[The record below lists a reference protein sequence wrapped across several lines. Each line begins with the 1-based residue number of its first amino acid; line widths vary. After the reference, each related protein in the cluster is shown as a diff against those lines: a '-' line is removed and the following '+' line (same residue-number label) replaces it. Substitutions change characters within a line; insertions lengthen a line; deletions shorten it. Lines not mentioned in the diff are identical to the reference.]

1 MSTRNI
7 HFTGMVVSD
16 ICYQANTAEIRFNY
30 AIIVK
35 KMDAA
40 QEDTRW
46 YGPGLITVEE
56 ISEPA
61 TDLPALPATV
71 TSADIRDNQTVYRDE
86 IAIPFAIHGN
96 VGIQLSFTDWPYPVK
111 ISGERI
117 SLELSAQ
124 EKYIEHIKAG

>member
-1 MSTRNI
+1 MSIRNI

-16 ICYQANTAEIRFNY
+16 ICYQADNAEIRFDY

-35 KMDAA
+35 NMDDA

-46 YGPGLITVEE
+46 YGRGLIIIEE
-56 ISEPA
+56 IFEQA
-61 TDLPALPATV
+61 TNLPALPATIA
-71 TSADIRDNQTVYRDE
+71 SADIRDNQMIYRDE

-96 VGIQLSFTDWPYPVK
+96 VSIHLSFTDWPQRVK
-111 ISGERI
+111 ISGEKM
-117 SLELSAQ
+117 SLELSDQ